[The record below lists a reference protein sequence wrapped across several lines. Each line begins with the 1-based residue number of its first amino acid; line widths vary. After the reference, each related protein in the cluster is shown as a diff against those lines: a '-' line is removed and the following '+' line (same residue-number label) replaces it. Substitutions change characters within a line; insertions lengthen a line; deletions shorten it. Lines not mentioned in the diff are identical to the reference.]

1 MHKAAQYLGIM
12 RKANALAIGEKD
24 SGAAVKGGKAVVLC
38 LANDASDNARKRAE
52 TFVFGRGTP
61 LIRLPYDKTELQQ
74 ALGKIGCSMIS
85 ITDPG
90 LASAFVGALADWDP
104 SQYGSVHEALSS
116 RVSTAKGRSD
126 SVKTGKRRK

>member
-38 LANDASDNARKRAE
+38 LANDASDNARRRAE

-61 LIRLPYDKTELQQ
+61 LIRLPYDKTELP
-74 ALGKIGCSMIS
+74 GCRA
-85 ITDPG
+85 G
-90 LASAFVGALADWDP
+90 FAALARDRQGGP
-104 SQYGSVHEALSS
+104 KRPPGREAHRL
-116 RVSTAKGRSD
+116 
-126 SVKTGKRRK
+126 